1 MDIVYIFRRRVRIEP
16 RAAYHPGMHAL
27 TAPMTDTLDLRRER
41 FASLLGQH
49 RGLLRKIAWGFSDCP
64 ADRADLEQDM
74 AAQLWAVFPSWDG
87 ERPFATW
94 AWRVALN
101 VALSGRRASSA
112 RGGRAM
118 RGAGFGPSP
127 SASSSAGADHE
138 THDPLDDLADPAAT
152 PEQLAQQRDLHRVIA
167 ALDPLNRSLLLLW
180 LDDLPYRDIGEVLGL
195 SESNV
200 GVRLNRLK
208 ARLRTELEP

>member
-1 MDIVYIFRRRVRIEP
+1 MD
-16 RAAYHPGMHAL
+16 AL
-27 TAPMTDTLDLRRER
+27 SAPMTDTLDARRER
-41 FASLLGQH
+41 FAMLLAQH

-74 AAQLWAVFPSWDG
+74 AAQLWAVFPAWDG

-94 AWRVALN
+94 AYRVGLN
-101 VALSGRRASSA
+101 VALSGRRATQA
-112 RGGRAM
+112 RGGTAM
-118 RGAGFGPSP
+118 RAPGRGSNDATDSP
-127 SASSSAGADHE
+127 TDDAAA
-138 THDPLDDLADPAAT
+138 HDPLDHLVDPGAT
-152 PEQLAQQRDLHRVIA
+152 PEQIAQQRDLHRVVA
-167 ALDPLNRSLLLLW
+167 ALEPLNRALLLLW

-208 ARLRTELEP
+208 ARLRTELAP

>member
-1 MDIVYIFRRRVRIEP
+1 MD
-16 RAAYHPGMHAL
+16 AL
-27 TAPMTDTLDLRRER
+27 TAPMTDTIDARRER
-41 FASLLGQH
+41 FALLLTQH

-74 AAQLWAVFPSWDG
+74 AAQLWAVFPHWDG

-94 AWRVALN
+94 AYRVALN
-101 VALSGRRASSA
+101 VALSGQRATQV

-118 RGAGFGPSP
+118 RAPGRGATG
-127 SASSSAGADHE
+127 ATSSQADDDAA
-138 THDPLDDLADPAAT
+138 HDPLDHLADPGAT
-152 PEQLAQQRDLHRVIA
+152 PEQIAQARDLHRVIA
-167 ALDPLNRSLLLLW
+167 ALDPLNRALLLLW
-180 LDDLPYRDIGEVLGL
+180 LDDLPYREIADVLGL

-208 ARLRTELEP
+208 ARLRTQLEP

>member
-1 MDIVYIFRRRVRIEP
+1 MGAP
-16 RAAYHPGMHAL
+16 GAYHPGMDAL
-27 TAPMTDTLDLRRER
+27 ATPMTDTLDARRER
-41 FASLLGQH
+41 FALLLGQH

-74 AAQLWAVFPSWDG
+74 AAQLWAVFTAWDG

-94 AWRVALN
+94 AYRVALN
-101 VALSGRRASSA
+101 VALSGRRATQA
-112 RGGRAM
+112 RGGGAM
-118 RGAGFGPSP
+118 RAPGRGAAGGA
-127 SASSSAGADHE
+127 ASSRDDIE
-138 THDPLDDLADPAAT
+138 PHDPLEHLADPGAT

-167 ALDPLNRSLLLLW
+167 GLDPLNRALLLLW
-180 LDDLPYRDIGEVLGL
+180 LDDLPYREIGEVLGL

-208 ARLRTELEP
+208 ARLRTDLET

>member
-1 MDIVYIFRRRVRIEP
+1 MD
-16 RAAYHPGMHAL
+16 AL

-41 FASLLGQH
+41 FAHLLAQH

-74 AAQLWAVFPSWDG
+74 AAQLWAVFPQWDG

-101 VALSGRRASSA
+101 VALSGRRASTA
-112 RGGRAM
+112 RGGKAM
-118 RGAGFGPSP
+118 RGAGVGP
-127 SASSSAGADHE
+127 SASVGSSAGANHDHDA
-138 THDPLDDLADPAAT
+138 HDPLDDVADPAAT

-200 GVRLNRLK
+200 GVRLTRLK

>member
-1 MDIVYIFRRRVRIEP
+1 MD
-16 RAAYHPGMHAL
+16 AL
-27 TAPMTDTLDLRRER
+27 TAPMTDALDARRER
-41 FASLLGQH
+41 FALLLGQH

-74 AAQLWAVFPSWDG
+74 AAQLWAVFPQWDG

-101 VALSGRRASSA
+101 VALSGRRSTQV
-112 RGGRAM
+112 RGGKAM
-118 RGAGFGPSP
+118 R
-127 SASSSAGADHE
+127 ASGDD
-138 THDPLDDLADPAAT
+138 TQDPLNDIVDPAAT

-200 GVRLNRLK
+200 GVRLTRLK

>member
-1 MDIVYIFRRRVRIEP
+1 M
-16 RAAYHPGMHAL
+16 AASGAYHPSMDAL
-27 TAPMTDTLDLRRER
+27 TAPMTDTIDTRRER
-41 FASLLGQH
+41 FAMLLTQH

-74 AAQLWAVFPSWDG
+74 AAQLWAVFPAWDG

-94 AWRVALN
+94 AYRVALN
-101 VALSGRRASSA
+101 VCLSGRRATQV

-118 RGAGFGPSP
+118 HAPGRGPS
-127 SASSSAGADHE
+127 GATDSLDNDA
-138 THDPLDDLADPAAT
+138 HDPLDHLVDPGAT
-152 PEQLAQQRDLHRVIA
+152 PEQIAQQRDLHRVIA
-167 ALDPLNRSLLLLW
+167 ALDPLNRALLLLW
-180 LDDLPYRDIGEVLGL
+180 LDDLGYREIGDVLGL

-208 ARLRTELEP
+208 ARLRTELAP

>member
-1 MDIVYIFRRRVRIEP
+1 
-16 RAAYHPGMHAL
+16 
-27 TAPMTDTLDLRRER
+27 MTDSLDLRRER
-41 FASLLGQH
+41 FAHLLAQH
-49 RGLLRKIAWGFSDCP
+49 RGLLRTIAWGFSDCP

-74 AAQLWAVFPSWDG
+74 AAQLWAVFPQWDG

-101 VALSGRRASSA
+101 VCLSGRRATTA
-112 RGGRAM
+112 RGGKAM
-118 RGAGFGPSP
+118 RATGRG
-127 SASSSAGADHE
+127 SANNHAKTGDGDHD
-138 THDPLDDLADPAAT
+138 THDPLDDVADPAAT

>member
-1 MDIVYIFRRRVRIEP
+1 MD
-16 RAAYHPGMHAL
+16 AL
-27 TAPMTDTLDLRRER
+27 LTPMTDTLDARRER
-41 FASLLGQH
+41 FALLLSRH

-74 AAQLWAVFPSWDG
+74 AAQLWAVFPAWDG

-94 AWRVALN
+94 AYRVALN
-101 VALSGRRASSA
+101 VCLSGRRATQV
-112 RGGRAM
+112 RGGGAM
-118 RGAGFGPSP
+118 RAPGRGT
-127 SASSSAGADHE
+127 SAATDTPDGDA
-138 THDPLDDLADPAAT
+138 HDPLDHLADPGAT
-152 PEQLAQQRDLHRVIA
+152 PEQIAQARDLHRVIA
-167 ALDPLNRSLLLLW
+167 SLDPLNRALLLLW
-180 LDDLPYRDIGEVLGL
+180 LDDLSYREIGDVLGL

>member
-1 MDIVYIFRRRVRIEP
+1 MD
-16 RAAYHPGMHAL
+16 AL
-27 TAPMTDTLDLRRER
+27 TATMTDTLDLRRER
-41 FASLLGQH
+41 FAGLLGQH

-74 AAQLWAVFPSWDG
+74 AAQLWAVFPAWDG

-94 AWRVALN
+94 AYRVALN
-101 VALSGRRASSA
+101 VCLSGRRATQA

-118 RGAGFGPSP
+118 RAPGRGTSGATDSLDDD
-127 SASSSAGADHE
+127 A
-138 THDPLDDLADPAAT
+138 HDPIDHLVDPGAT
-152 PEQLAQQRDLHRVIA
+152 PEQIAQQRDLHRVIA
-167 ALDPLNRSLLLLW
+167 ALDPLNRALLLLW
-180 LDDLPYRDIGEVLGL
+180 LDDLPYREIADVLGL

-208 ARLRTELEP
+208 ARLRTDLET

>member
-1 MDIVYIFRRRVRIEP
+1 MD
-16 RAAYHPGMHAL
+16 AL
-27 TAPMTDTLDLRRER
+27 TAPMTDALDARRER
-41 FASLLGQH
+41 FALLLGQH

-74 AAQLWAVFPSWDG
+74 AAQLWAVFPAWDG

-94 AWRVALN
+94 AYRVALN
-101 VALSGRRASSA
+101 VALSGRRATQV

-118 RGAGFGPSP
+118 RAPGRGSTAADSQADDD
-127 SASSSAGADHE
+127 SA
-138 THDPLDDLADPAAT
+138 HDPLAPLVDPGAT
-152 PEQLAQQRDLHRVIA
+152 PEQIAQQRDLHRVIA
-167 ALDPLNRSLLLLW
+167 SLDPLNRALLLLW
-180 LDDLPYRDIGEVLGL
+180 LDDLSYREIGDVLGL